1 MADVKIYST
10 PVCPWCNKAKE
21 FMKENSIDYKDFDVS
36 SDEKAKNEMIEK
48 SGQMGV
54 PVLDING
61 TVIVGF
67 DVEKI
72 KQALKL

>member
-36 SDEKAKNEMIEK
+36 SDEEAKNEMIEK